1 MQHVVTPRYLRIGL
15 AQFISHIVQ
24 DEKDSIFNLIE
35 LKGRIKESMTTGV
48 KNQLKVKLPNQKLT
62 RSD

>member
-1 MQHVVTPRYLRIGL
+1 MQHVVTPGYLRIGL